1 MDWTIGP
8 LDPWTT
14 ISWTI
19 FLGPSFF
26 FGPFYR
32 GGGHTI
38 STQGAVGC
46 SLSVLRE
53 E

>member
-32 GGGHTI
+32 GGGAHYQY
-38 STQGAVGC
+38 SGSGGM
-46 SLSVLRE
+46 
-53 E
+53 

>member
-32 GGGHTI
+32 GGGGT
-38 STQGAVGC
+38 
-46 SLSVLRE
+46 LSVLRE
-53 E
+53 RWDVVCQF